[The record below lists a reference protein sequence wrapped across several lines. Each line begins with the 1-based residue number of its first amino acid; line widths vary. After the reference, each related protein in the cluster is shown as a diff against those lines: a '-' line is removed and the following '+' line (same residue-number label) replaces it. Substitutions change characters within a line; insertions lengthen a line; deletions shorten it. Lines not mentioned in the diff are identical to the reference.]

1 MSSTILI
8 VAHLHGS
15 RTCPIF
21 GSSAPHDPCG
31 PDTARSHHR
40 IKKFGGTSVEDITKI
55 KAIAQSI
62 IQSKEAGNDIVVV
75 VSAMGHSTDHLNKLA
90 ESISKNP
97 NSRELDMLLSTGE
110 QVTMALLSM
119 SLNEYGIP
127 AISLTGSQVG
137 IVTESIHGK
146 ARILDIKTERIQNY
160 INQGYVVVVAGF
172 QGSTL
177 SHTGSMEITT
187 LGRGGS
193 DTSAVALSTALGAET
208 CEIYTDVPGVL
219 TTDPR
224 IVPNAKL
231 LDIISCEEML
241 ELASVGASVLHPR
254 AVEIARNYG
263 IKLYVKSSQTLS
275 NGTLLHSK
283 IKPLALKRGGLE
295 LTKTVN
301 SLEVLE
307 KQTVFSISK
316 LPDRPG
322 IAAQIFETLSEANI
336 NVDLIIQATH
346 DGKSNDI
353 AFTVND
359 FELTKTIDQ
368 CKLITNQLGGE
379 YDFKKN
385 MTKLSIQGA
394 GIMGRPSV
402 SADLFDTLSQA
413 NINVRLI
420 ATSEIK
426 VSCVIDIDNIPKAIR
441 FVSEKFK
448 LSDKQ
453 IFINPVIER
462 EDQPEVRGIA
472 LDKNQ
477 VQVSIRNLP
486 DKPGVAAS
494 ICLALAENNLIFD
507 TIVQSERLTS
517 LKTKDI
523 SFTMSKQDRE
533 RANTIFH
540 SLTKKLA
547 GSFIEDGPAIAKV
560 STVGAGMAFKVGTAG
575 KIFRALANK
584 NINIEMIA
592 TSEIRTSCIVLEK
605 DCDQAVNA
613 IHSYFQLDK

>member
-1 MSSTILI
+1 MAL
-8 VAHLHGS
+8 L
-15 RTCPIF
+15 
-21 GSSAPHDPCG
+21 
-31 PDTARSHHR
+31 
-40 IKKFGGTSVEDITKI
+40 IKKFGGTSVGDIKKI
-55 KAIAQSI
+55 QAIARSI
-62 IQSKEAGNDIVVV
+62 CESKEAGNDIVVV
-75 VSAMGHSTDHLNKLA
+75 VSAMGNTTNNLNDLA
-90 ESISKNP
+90 QSISKNP

-110 QVTMALLSM
+110 QVTIALLAM
-119 SLNEYGIP
+119 SLNEFGIP
-127 AISLTGSQVG
+127 AISMTGSQVG
-137 IVTESIHGK
+137 ITTESIHGK

-160 INQGYVVVVAGF
+160 IDQGYVVVVAGF
-172 QGSTL
+172 QGTTL

-193 DTSAVALSTALGAET
+193 DTSAVALSTAMGAET

-231 LDIISCEEML
+231 LNEISCEEML

-263 IKLYVKSSQTLS
+263 IKLFVKSSQS
-275 NGTLLHSK
+275 ESSGTLLHSQ
-283 IKPLALKRGGLE
+283 IKPLPVKKGSLE

-307 KQTVFSISK
+307 NQAVFSISS

-322 IAAQIFETLSEANI
+322 IAAQIFETLSDAKI

-346 DGKSNDI
+346 DGNSNDI
-353 AFTVND
+353 TFTVNEFD
-359 FELTKTIDQ
+359 LTKTIEQ
-368 CKLITNQLGGE
+368 CELITSQLGGE
-379 YDFKKN
+379 YNFKAK

-426 VSCVIDIDNIPKAIR
+426 VSCVIELNNIPKAIR
-441 FVSEKFK
+441 FVGEKFK
-448 LSDKQ
+448 LSDSQ
-453 IFINPVIER
+453 IFVNPLYKR
-462 EDQPEVRGIA
+462 QDQPEVRGIA

-477 VQVSIRNLP
+477 VQVSLRNLP

-507 TIVQSERLTS
+507 TIVQSERMTS

-523 SFTMSKQDRE
+523 SFTMNKQDRQK
-533 RANTIFH
+533 ANAIFDY
-540 SLTKKLA
+540 LKRKLP

-560 STVGAGMAFKVGTAG
+560 SAVGTGMAFKVGTAG
-575 KIFRALANK
+575 KIFRALAKN

-605 DCDQAVNA
+605 DCDKAVNA
-613 IHSYFQLDK
+613 IHNHFELEK

>member
-1 MSSTILI
+1 MAL
-8 VAHLHGS
+8 L
-15 RTCPIF
+15 
-21 GSSAPHDPCG
+21 
-31 PDTARSHHR
+31 
-40 IKKFGGTSVEDITKI
+40 IKKFGGTSVGDIKKI
-55 KAIAQSI
+55 QAIAQSI
-62 IQSKEAGNDIVVV
+62 CQSKESGNDIVVV
-75 VSAMGHSTDHLNKLA
+75 VSAMGKSTDKLNKLA

-110 QVTMALLSM
+110 QVTISLLSM

-127 AISLTGSQVG
+127 AISMTGSQVG
-137 IVTESIHGK
+137 IITESIHGK
-146 ARILDIKTERIQNY
+146 ARILDIKTERIQSY
-160 INQGYVVVVAGF
+160 IDQGYVVVVAGF

-231 LDIISCEEML
+231 LDNISCEEML

-263 IKLYVKSSQTLS
+263 IRLYVKSSLSYS
-275 NGTLLHSK
+275 NGTLLHSQ
-283 IKPLALKRGGLE
+283 INPLPLKRGRLE

-307 KQTVFSISK
+307 NQAVFSISN

-322 IAAQIFETLSEANI
+322 IAAQIFESLSEACI

-346 DGKSNDI
+346 DGNSNDI
-353 AFTVND
+353 AFTVNEFD
-359 FELTKTIDQ
+359 LTKTIEQ
-368 CKLITNQLGGE
+368 CKLITTQLGGD
-379 YDFKKN
+379 YNFKTK

-426 VSCVIDIDNIPKAIR
+426 VSCVVDINNIPKAIR
-441 FVSEKFK
+441 FVGEKFK
-448 LSDKQ
+448 LSDTQ
-453 IFINPVIER
+453 IFINPIFDKQ
-462 EDQPEVRGIA
+462 DQPEVRGIA

-477 VQVSIRNLP
+477 VQVSFRKLP

-494 ICLALAENNLIFD
+494 ICLALAESNLIFD
-507 TIVQSERLTS
+507 TIVQSERVTS

-523 SFTMSKQDRE
+523 SFTMNKQDRE
-533 RANTIFH
+533 KANKIFH
-540 SLTKKLA
+540 SLTKKLP

-560 STVGAGMAFKVGTAG
+560 SAVGAGMAFKVGTAG
-575 KIFRALANK
+575 KIFRALANE

-605 DCDQAVNA
+605 DCDKAVNA
-613 IHSYFQLDK
+613 IHNHFELDK

>member
-1 MSSTILI
+1 MAL
-8 VAHLHGS
+8 L
-15 RTCPIF
+15 
-21 GSSAPHDPCG
+21 
-31 PDTARSHHR
+31 
-40 IKKFGGTSVEDITKI
+40 IKKFGGTSVGDINKI
-55 KAIAQSI
+55 QAIAHSI
-62 IQSKEAGNDIVVV
+62 CQSKEAGNEIVVV
-75 VSAMGHSTDHLNKLA
+75 VSAMGNTTNHLNQLA

-97 NSRELDMLLSTGE
+97 NSRELDMLLATGE
-110 QVTMALLSM
+110 QVTIALLAI
-119 SLNEYGIP
+119 SLNELGIP
-127 AISLTGSQVG
+127 AISMTGSQVG
-137 IVTESIHGK
+137 IITESSHGK
-146 ARILDIKTERIQNY
+146 ARILDIKTERIQHY
-160 INQGYVVVVAGF
+160 IDQGYVVVVAGF
-172 QGSTL
+172 QGTTL

-193 DTSAVALSTALGAET
+193 DTSAVALSTAMGAET

-224 IVPNAKL
+224 IVPKAKL
-231 LDIISCEEML
+231 LNEISCEEML

-263 IKLYVKSSQTLS
+263 IKLFVKSSQS
-275 NGTLLHSK
+275 ESSGTLLHSQ
-283 IKPLALKRGGLE
+283 IKPLPLKRGSLE

-307 KQTVFSISK
+307 NQAVFSISS

-322 IAAQIFETLSEANI
+322 IAAQIFETLSDAKI

-346 DGKSNDI
+346 DGNRNDI
-353 AFTVND
+353 TFTVHEFD
-359 FELTKTIDQ
+359 LTKTIEQ
-368 CKLITNQLGGE
+368 CELITSQLGGE
-379 YDFKKN
+379 YNFKAK

-426 VSCVIDIDNIPKAIR
+426 VSCVIEINNIPKAIR
-441 FVSEKFK
+441 FVGEKFK
-448 LSDKQ
+448 LSDSQ
-453 IFINPVIER
+453 IFVNPLYKR
-462 EDQPEVRGIA
+462 QDQPEVRGIA

-477 VQVSIRNLP
+477 VQVSFRNLP

-507 TIVQSERLTS
+507 TIVQSERMTS

-523 SFTMSKQDRE
+523 SFTMNKQDRQK
-533 RANTIFH
+533 ANAIFD
-540 SLTKKLA
+540 SLTKKLT

-560 STVGAGMAFKVGTAG
+560 SAVGTGMAFKVGTAG
-575 KIFRALANK
+575 KIFRALAKN

-605 DCDQAVNA
+605 DCDKAVNA
-613 IHSYFQLDK
+613 IHNHFELEK

>member
-1 MSSTILI
+1 MAL
-8 VAHLHGS
+8 L
-15 RTCPIF
+15 
-21 GSSAPHDPCG
+21 
-31 PDTARSHHR
+31 

-160 INQGYVVVVAGF
+160 LNQGYVVVVAGF

-533 RANTIFH
+533 KANTIFH

>member
-1 MSSTILI
+1 MALL
-8 VAHLHGS
+8 V
-15 RTCPIF
+15 
-21 GSSAPHDPCG
+21 
-31 PDTARSHHR
+31 
-40 IKKFGGTSVEDITKI
+40 KKFGGTSVGDIKKI
-55 KAIAQSI
+55 KNIA
-62 IQSKEAGNDIVVV
+62 NR
-75 VSAMGHSTDHLNKLA
+75 
-90 ESISKNP
+90 
-97 NSRELDMLLSTGE
+97 RELDMLLSTGE
-110 QVTMALLSM
+110 QVTIALLSM
-119 SLNEYGIP
+119 ALNEYGIP
-127 AISLTGSQVG
+127 AISMTGSQVG
-137 IVTESIHGK
+137 IITESIHGK

-160 INQGYVVVVAGF
+160 LNQGFVVVVAGF
-172 QGSTL
+172 QGTTL

-231 LDIISCEEML
+231 LDEISCEEML

-263 IKLYVKSSQTLS
+263 IKLCVKSSQS
-275 NGTLLHSK
+275 DSGGT
-283 IKPLALKRGGLE
+283 PLKRGSLE

-307 KQTVFSISK
+307 NQAVFSLSNI
-316 LPDRPG
+316 PDRPG
-322 IAAQIFETLSEANI
+322 IAAQIFEKLSEASI
-336 NVDLIIQATH
+336 NVDLIIQATN
-346 DGKSNDI
+346 DGNKNDI
-353 AFTVND
+353 TFTVG
-359 FELTKTIDQ
+359 ELEVKKTAEQ
-368 CKLITNQLGGE
+368 CELITSQLGGE
-379 YDFKKN
+379 FNLKTN

-426 VSCVIDIDNIPKAIR
+426 VSCVIEINNIPKAIR
-441 FVSEKFK
+441 FVAEKFK
-448 LSDKQ
+448 LSDTQ
-453 IFINPVIER
+453 IFVNPINEKQ
-462 EDQPEVRGIA
+462 DQPEVRGIA

-477 VQVSIRNLP
+477 VQVSFRKLP
-486 DKPGVAAS
+486 DRPGVAAS
-494 ICLALAENNLIFD
+494 ICLALAENNLLID
-507 TIVQSERLTS
+507 TIVQSERISS

-523 SFTMSKQDRE
+523 SLTMNKQDRE
-533 RANTIFH
+533 KANLVFEA
-540 SLTKKLA
+540 LTKKLP
-547 GSFIEDGPAIAKV
+547 GSYIEDGPAIAKV

-575 KIFRALANK
+575 KIFRALADQ

-605 DCDQAVNA
+605 DCDKAVNA
-613 IHSYFQLDK
+613 IHNHFELEK

>member
-1 MSSTILI
+1 MAL
-8 VAHLHGS
+8 L
-15 RTCPIF
+15 
-21 GSSAPHDPCG
+21 
-31 PDTARSHHR
+31 

-263 IKLYVKSSQTLS
+263 IKLYEKSSQTLS

>member
-1 MSSTILI
+1 MAL
-8 VAHLHGS
+8 L
-15 RTCPIF
+15 
-21 GSSAPHDPCG
+21 
-31 PDTARSHHR
+31 

-275 NGTLLHSK
+275 NGTLLLSK

-613 IHSYFQLDK
+613 IHSYFELDK

>member
-1 MSSTILI
+1 MAL
-8 VAHLHGS
+8 L
-15 RTCPIF
+15 
-21 GSSAPHDPCG
+21 
-31 PDTARSHHR
+31 
-40 IKKFGGTSVEDITKI
+40 IKKFGGTSVGDITKI

-62 IQSKEAGNDIVVV
+62 VQSKEDGNDIVVV
-75 VSAMGHSTDHLNKLA
+75 VSAMGNSTDQLNKLA

-160 INQGYVVVVAGF
+160 IDQGYVIVIAGF

-263 IKLYVKSSQTLS
+263 IKLYVKSSQSLS
-275 NGTLLHSK
+275 SGTLLHSK

-307 KQTVFSISK
+307 NQTVFSISN

-322 IAAQIFETLSEANI
+322 IAAQIFETLSEASI

-353 AFTVND
+353 TFTVNE
-359 FELTKTIDQ
+359 FELTNTIDQ

-379 YDFKKN
+379 YNFKTN

-441 FVSEKFK
+441 FVGEKFK

-453 IFINPVIER
+453 IFINPVIVS

-494 ICLALAENNLIFD
+494 ICLALAESNLIFD
-507 TIVQSERLTS
+507 TIVQSERFTS
-517 LKTKDI
+517 FKTKDI
-523 SFTMSKQDRE
+523 SFTMNKQDRE
-533 RANTIFH
+533 RANKIFN
-540 SLTKKLA
+540 SLTKKLP

-613 IHSYFQLDK
+613 IHSYFELDK

>member
-1 MSSTILI
+1 MAL
-8 VAHLHGS
+8 L
-15 RTCPIF
+15 
-21 GSSAPHDPCG
+21 
-31 PDTARSHHR
+31 
-40 IKKFGGTSVEDITKI
+40 IKKFGGTSVGDITKI

-62 IQSKEAGNDIVVV
+62 VQSKESGNDIVVV
-75 VSAMGHSTDHLNKLA
+75 VSAMGNSTDHLNKLA

>member
-1 MSSTILI
+1 MAL
-8 VAHLHGS
+8 L
-15 RTCPIF
+15 
-21 GSSAPHDPCG
+21 
-31 PDTARSHHR
+31 
-40 IKKFGGTSVEDITKI
+40 IKKFGGTSVGDITKI
-55 KAIAQSI
+55 KAISQSI
-62 IQSKEAGNDIVVV
+62 VQSKEAGNDIVIV
-75 VSAMGHSTDHLNKLA
+75 VSAMGNSTDHLNQLA

-110 QVTMALLSM
+110 QVTIALLSM

-127 AISLTGSQVG
+127 AVSMTGSQVG
-137 IVTESIHGK
+137 IITESIHGK

-160 INQGYVVVVAGF
+160 LDQGYVVVVAGF

-307 KQTVFSISK
+307 KQIVFSISN

-322 IAAQIFETLSEANI
+322 IAAQIFETLSDASI

-346 DGKSNDI
+346 DGNSNDI
-353 AFTVND
+353 AFTVNE
-359 FELTKTIDQ
+359 FELTKTIEQ
-368 CKLITNQLGGE
+368 CQLIIKQLGGE
-379 YDFKKN
+379 YNFKTN
-385 MTKLSIQGA
+385 LTKLSIQGA

-453 IFINPVIER
+453 IFINPVFEK

-477 VQVSIRNLP
+477 VQVSFRNLP

-507 TIVQSERLTS
+507 TIVQSERFTS
-517 LKTKDI
+517 FKTKDI
-523 SFTMSKQDRE
+523 SFTMNKEDRE
-533 RANTIFH
+533 RANKIFH
-540 SLTKKLA
+540 SLTKKLS

-613 IHSYFQLDK
+613 IHSYFELDK

>member
-1 MSSTILI
+1 MAL
-8 VAHLHGS
+8 L
-15 RTCPIF
+15 
-21 GSSAPHDPCG
+21 
-31 PDTARSHHR
+31 

-75 VSAMGHSTDHLNKLA
+75 VSAMGNSTDHLNKLA

-307 KQTVFSISK
+307 NQTVFSISN

-507 TIVQSERLTS
+507 TIVQSERFTS
-517 LKTKDI
+517 FKTKDI
-523 SFTMSKQDRE
+523 SFTMNKQDRE
-533 RANTIFH
+533 RASTIFH
-540 SLTKKLA
+540 SLTKKLQ

>member
-1 MSSTILI
+1 MAL
-8 VAHLHGS
+8 L
-15 RTCPIF
+15 
-21 GSSAPHDPCG
+21 
-31 PDTARSHHR
+31 

-379 YDFKKN
+379 YDFKTN

-402 SADLFDTLSQA
+402 YADLFDTLSQA

>member
-1 MSSTILI
+1 MAL
-8 VAHLHGS
+8 L
-15 RTCPIF
+15 
-21 GSSAPHDPCG
+21 
-31 PDTARSHHR
+31 
-40 IKKFGGTSVEDITKI
+40 IKKFGGTSVGDITKI

-62 IQSKEAGNDIVVV
+62 VQSKEDGNDIVVV
-75 VSAMGHSTDHLNKLA
+75 VSAMGNSTDQLNKLA

-97 NSRELDMLLSTGE
+97 NRRELDMLLSTGE

-160 INQGYVVVVAGF
+160 IDQGYVIVIAGF

-224 IVPNAKL
+224 VVPNAKL

-263 IKLYVKSSQTLS
+263 IKLYVKSSQNLS
-275 NGTLLHSK
+275 SGTLLHSK

-307 KQTVFSISK
+307 NQTVFSISN

-322 IAAQIFETLSEANI
+322 IAAQIFETWSEASI

-353 AFTVND
+353 AFTVKE
-359 FELTKTIDQ
+359 FELSNTIDQ

-379 YDFKKN
+379 YNFKTN

-441 FVSEKFK
+441 FVGEKFK

-494 ICLALAENNLIFD
+494 ICLALAESNLIFD
-507 TIVQSERLTS
+507 TIVQSERFTS
-517 LKTKDI
+517 FKTKDI
-523 SFTMSKQDRE
+523 SFTMNKQDRE
-533 RANTIFH
+533 RANKIFN
-540 SLTKKLA
+540 SLTKKLP

-613 IHSYFQLDK
+613 IHSYFELDK

>member
-1 MSSTILI
+1 MAL
-8 VAHLHGS
+8 L
-15 RTCPIF
+15 
-21 GSSAPHDPCG
+21 
-31 PDTARSHHR
+31 
-40 IKKFGGTSVEDITKI
+40 IKKFGGTSVENITKI

-316 LPDRPG
+316 LTDRPG

-336 NVDLIIQATH
+336 NVDLIIQATN

>member
-1 MSSTILI
+1 MAL
-8 VAHLHGS
+8 L
-15 RTCPIF
+15 
-21 GSSAPHDPCG
+21 
-31 PDTARSHHR
+31 
-40 IKKFGGTSVEDITKI
+40 IKKFGGTSVGDITKI
-55 KAIAQSI
+55 KTIAQSI
-62 IQSKEAGNDIVVV
+62 VQSKEAGNDIVVV
-75 VSAMGHSTDHLNKLA
+75 VSAMGNSTDHLNKLA

-160 INQGYVVVVAGF
+160 IDQGYVVVVAGF

-224 IVPNAKL
+224 IVPSAKL

-263 IKLYVKSSQTLS
+263 IKLYVKSSKTLS

-307 KQTVFSISK
+307 KQTVFNISN

-322 IAAQIFETLSEANI
+322 IAAKIFETLSEANI

-353 AFTVND
+353 AFTVNE

-379 YDFKKN
+379 YNFKAN

-441 FVSEKFK
+441 FVGEKFK

-494 ICLALAENNLIFD
+494 ICLALAESNLIFD

-517 LKTKDI
+517 FKTKDI
-523 SFTMSKQDRE
+523 SFTMNKQDRE
-533 RANTIFH
+533 RANKIFH

-613 IHSYFQLDK
+613 IHSYFELDK

>member
-1 MSSTILI
+1 MAL
-8 VAHLHGS
+8 L
-15 RTCPIF
+15 
-21 GSSAPHDPCG
+21 
-31 PDTARSHHR
+31 

-540 SLTKKLA
+540 SLTKKLT

>member
-1 MSSTILI
+1 MAL
-8 VAHLHGS
+8 L
-15 RTCPIF
+15 
-21 GSSAPHDPCG
+21 
-31 PDTARSHHR
+31 

-263 IKLYVKSSQTLS
+263 IKLYVKSSHNLS

>member
-1 MSSTILI
+1 MALL
-8 VAHLHGS
+8 V
-15 RTCPIF
+15 
-21 GSSAPHDPCG
+21 
-31 PDTARSHHR
+31 
-40 IKKFGGTSVEDITKI
+40 KKFGGTSVGDIKKI
-55 KAIAQSI
+55 KNIASSI
-62 IQSKEAGNDIVVV
+62 CQSKEAGNEIVVV
-75 VSAMGHSTDHLNKLA
+75 VSAMGQTTDDLNCLA

-97 NSRELDMLLSTGE
+97 NRRELDMLLSTGE
-110 QVTMALLSM
+110 QVTIALLSM
-119 SLNEYGIP
+119 ALNEYGIP
-127 AISLTGSQVG
+127 AISMTGSQVG
-137 IVTESIHGK
+137 IITESIHGK

-160 INQGYVVVVAGF
+160 LNQGFVVVVAGF
-172 QGSTL
+172 QGTTL

-231 LDIISCEEML
+231 LDEISCEEML

-263 IKLYVKSSQTLS
+263 IKLCVKSSQS
-275 NGTLLHSK
+275 DSSGTLLESQ
-283 IKPLALKRGGLE
+283 IQPLTLKRGSLE

-307 KQTVFSISK
+307 NQAVFSLSNI
-316 LPDRPG
+316 PDRPG
-322 IAAQIFETLSEANI
+322 IAAQIFEKLSEANI
-336 NVDLIIQATH
+336 SVDLIIQATN
-346 DGKSNDI
+346 DGNKNDI
-353 AFTVND
+353 TFTVS
-359 FELTKTIDQ
+359 ELEVKKTAEQ
-368 CKLITNQLGGE
+368 CELITSQLGGE
-379 YDFKKN
+379 YNLKTN

-426 VSCVIDIDNIPKAIR
+426 VSCVIEINNIPKAIR
-441 FVSEKFK
+441 FVAEKFK
-448 LSDKQ
+448 LSDTQ
-453 IFINPVIER
+453 IFVNPINKKQ
-462 EDQPEVRGIA
+462 DQPEVRGIA

-477 VQVSIRNLP
+477 VQVSFRKLP
-486 DKPGVAAS
+486 DRPGVAAS
-494 ICLALAENNLIFD
+494 ICLALAENNLLFD
-507 TIVQSERLTS
+507 TIVQSERISS

-523 SFTMSKQDRE
+523 SLTMNKQDRE
-533 RANTIFH
+533 KANLVFEA
-540 SLTKKLA
+540 LTKKLP
-547 GSFIEDGPAIAKV
+547 GSYIEDGPAIAKV
-560 STVGAGMAFKVGTAG
+560 STGGEGMAFKVGTAG
-575 KIFRALANK
+575 KIFRALANQ

-605 DCDQAVNA
+605 DCDNAVIA
-613 IHSYFQLDK
+613 IHNHFLLDK

>member
-1 MSSTILI
+1 MAL
-8 VAHLHGS
+8 L
-15 RTCPIF
+15 
-21 GSSAPHDPCG
+21 
-31 PDTARSHHR
+31 

-322 IAAQIFETLSEANI
+322 IAAKIFESLSEADI

-523 SFTMSKQDRE
+523 SLTMSKQDRE

>member
-1 MSSTILI
+1 MAL
-8 VAHLHGS
+8 L
-15 RTCPIF
+15 
-21 GSSAPHDPCG
+21 
-31 PDTARSHHR
+31 
-40 IKKFGGTSVEDITKI
+40 IKKFGGTSVGDITKI

-62 IQSKEAGNDIVVV
+62 VQSKEDGNDIVVV
-75 VSAMGHSTDHLNKLA
+75 VSAMGNSTDHLNKLA

-110 QVTMALLSM
+110 QVTIALLSM

-160 INQGYVVVVAGF
+160 IGQGYVVVVAGF

-263 IKLYVKSSQTLS
+263 IKLYVKSSQTFS
-275 NGTLLHSK
+275 DGTLLHSK

-307 KQTVFSISK
+307 KQTVFSISN

-322 IAAQIFETLSEANI
+322 IAAQIFETLSEASI

-353 AFTVND
+353 AFTVNEFD
-359 FELTKTIDQ
+359 LTKTIDQ
-368 CKLITNQLGGE
+368 CKLIINQLGGE
-379 YDFKKN
+379 YNFKTN

-426 VSCVIDIDNIPKAIR
+426 VSCVIDIDKISKAIR
-441 FVSEKFK
+441 FVGEKFK
-448 LSDKQ
+448 LSDTQ

-494 ICLALAENNLIFD
+494 ICLALAESNLIFD
-507 TIVQSERLTS
+507 TIVQSERFTS
-517 LKTKDI
+517 FKTKDI
-523 SFTMSKQDRE
+523 SFTMNKQDRE
-533 RANTIFH
+533 RANKIFN
-540 SLTKKLA
+540 SLTKKLP

-613 IHSYFQLDK
+613 IHSYFELDK

>member
-1 MSSTILI
+1 MAL
-8 VAHLHGS
+8 L
-15 RTCPIF
+15 
-21 GSSAPHDPCG
+21 
-31 PDTARSHHR
+31 

-75 VSAMGHSTDHLNKLA
+75 VSAMGHSTDHLSKLA

-462 EDQPEVRGIA
+462 ENQPEVRGIA

>member
-1 MSSTILI
+1 MAL
-8 VAHLHGS
+8 L
-15 RTCPIF
+15 
-21 GSSAPHDPCG
+21 
-31 PDTARSHHR
+31 

-307 KQTVFSISK
+307 KQTVFGISK

-448 LSDKQ
+448 LSDNQ

-547 GSFIEDGPAIAKV
+547 GSFIEDGPDIAKV

>member
-1 MSSTILI
+1 MAL
-8 VAHLHGS
+8 L
-15 RTCPIF
+15 
-21 GSSAPHDPCG
+21 
-31 PDTARSHHR
+31 

-307 KQTVFSISK
+307 TQTVFSISK

-426 VSCVIDIDNIPKAIR
+426 VSCVIDVDNIPKAIR

-575 KIFRALANK
+575 KIFRALANE